1 MALSMTKP
9 GYNEQSSYVDVCERH
24 GKNLMISKEYVSPVK
39 WYFTVFLVP
48 FLVARVIQALLP
60 P

>member
-1 MALSMTKP
+1 MTKP
-9 GYNEQSSYVDVCERH
+9 EYNEQYSYVSYVCERY
-24 GKNLMISKEYVSPVK
+24 GKNFMISKEHVSPVK

-48 FLVARVIQALLP
+48 FLVARVVLALLP